1 MYASLATV
9 SEDQSYAWYRERVLK
24 EATRERNIQEL
35 IDRRSVIVGGPA
47 RCIDSIE
54 WFERQGPRESGGRSL
69 RELDLR
75 RRLFKYPCSYMIYS
89 PAFDALPAAA
99 KEAVYARMWDVLSGK
114 EKRPLY
120 TSRLSAADRQ
130 AIVQILRATK
140 KDLPAYFQ
148 LPS

>member
-54 WFERQGPRESGGRSL
+54 WFERQGVDMMLFLVQAGTIKHADIVDSL
-69 RELDLR
+69 RRFGREVIPHFAGQAR
-75 RRLFKYPCSYMIYS
+75 T
-89 PAFDALPAAA
+89 AAA
-99 KEAVYARMWDVLSGK
+99 AR
-114 EKRPLY
+114 
-120 TSRLSAADRQ
+120 
-130 AIVQILRATK
+130 
-140 KDLPAYFQ
+140 
-148 LPS
+148 